1 MSIVRTPPTRLS
13 KMALDVVLILV
24 RCRVVEKYEKTVR
37 TDAVRIIPRI
47 AERTSSLAQLLWI
60 LLRTSSIAI
69 GVCPV
74 TLADGRPRSISATI
88 NDPIIVKPTKIVR

>member
-1 MSIVRTPPTRLS
+1 MSMVRTPPTRLS
-13 KMALDVVLILV
+13 RIAFDVILILV

-37 TDAVRIIPRI
+37 IDAVRIIPRI

-60 LLRTSSIAI
+60 LLMTSSIAI
-69 GVCPV
+69 GLSPV
-74 TLADGRPRSISATI
+74 TLADGRLRIIRATI